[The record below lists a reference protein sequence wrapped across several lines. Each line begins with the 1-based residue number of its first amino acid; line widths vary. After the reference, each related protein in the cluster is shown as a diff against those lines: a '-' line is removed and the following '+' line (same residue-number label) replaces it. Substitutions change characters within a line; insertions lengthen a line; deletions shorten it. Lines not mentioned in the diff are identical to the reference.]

1 MRRTTPMLLLL
12 IACGGP
18 PASQSPAPLNTLLA
32 QERPLPPPGY
42 GTLRQDDIAVR
53 IQTASLQLQLLPLD
67 EEVLRLLAP
76 DAHRSLSALREA
88 RRGDI
93 EAAIE
98 QARVADP
105 RLMFVTIY
113 GKQPQVRFDPEQL
126 FIASGN
132 VFYRPLAI
140 VPLSPGWSEQRVSPR
155 EQASAIY
162 LFEPAIRLFE
172 PFDVQF
178 AGTSSR
184 QWGQSVR
191 RLEDERARVLARWR
205 ADHPD
210 SLPPR

>member
-1 MRRTTPMLLLL
+1 MTRAMPVLLAL
-12 IACGGP
+12 IACSGAQPSGQ
-18 PASQSPAPLNTLLA
+18 AAPSGTLLA

-53 IQTASLQLQLLPLD
+53 IQTANLQMQILPLD

-76 DAHRSLSALREA
+76 DAYRSLSTLRDA
-88 RRGDI
+88 RTSDI
-93 EAAIE
+93 EAAKE
-98 QARVADP
+98 RARVPDP
-105 RLMFVTIY
+105 QLMFVTIY

-178 AGTSSR
+178 EGTISR

-191 RLEDERARVLARWR
+191 RLEDERTRVLARWR
-205 ADHPD
+205 SDNPD

>member
-1 MRRTTPMLLLL
+1 MTRALSVLLVL
-12 IACGGP
+12 IACSGAP
-18 PASQSPAPLNTLLA
+18 PSSQAAPSGTLLA
-32 QERPLPPPGY
+32 QDRPLPPPGY

-53 IQTASLQLQLLPLD
+53 IQTANLQMQLLPLD

-76 DAHRSLSALREA
+76 DAYRSLSALRDA
-88 RRGDI
+88 RASDI
-93 EAAIE
+93 EAAKE
-98 QARVADP
+98 RARVPDP

-132 VFYRPLAI
+132 VFYRPLSI

-178 AGTSSR
+178 EGTISR

-191 RLEDERARVLARWR
+191 RLEDERTRVLARWR
-205 ADHPD
+205 ADNPD

>member
-1 MRRTTPMLLLL
+1 MRRTTPVFLILL
-12 IACGGP
+12 ACSGA
-18 PASQSPAPLNTLLA
+18 PASRTPAPGGSLLA

-53 IQTASLQLQLLPLD
+53 IQTANLQLQLLPLD

-76 DAHRSLSALREA
+76 DAYRSLSTLRDSRA
-88 RRGDI
+88 SDV
-93 EAAIE
+93 AAAME
-98 QARVADP
+98 QARVSDP

-178 AGTSSR
+178 SGTISR

-205 ADHPD
+205 ADNPD
-210 SLPPR
+210 SLPPQ

>member
-1 MRRTTPMLLLL
+1 MRRTTPLLLIL

-18 PASQSPAPLNTLLA
+18 PASQAPASNHLLA

-76 DAHRSLSALREA
+76 DAQRSLAALRDA
-88 RRGDI
+88 RRTEI
-93 EAAIE
+93 ETAKE
-98 QARVADP
+98 QARVTDP

-178 AGTSSR
+178 AGTISR

>member
-1 MRRTTPMLLLL
+1 MRRTTPLLL
-12 IACGGP
+12 ILLACSGAP
-18 PASQSPAPLNTLLA
+18 PSTPAPGGSLLA

-53 IQTASLQLQLLPLD
+53 IQTANLQLQLLPLD

-76 DAHRSLSALREA
+76 DAYRSLSVLRDA
-88 RRGDI
+88 RAS
-93 EAAIE
+93 EVQAAIE
-98 QARVADP
+98 QARVSDP

-178 AGTSSR
+178 AGTTSG

-205 ADHPD
+205 ADNPD
-210 SLPPR
+210 SLPPH

>member
-1 MRRTTPMLLLL
+1 MNRSLPL
-12 IACGGP
+12 ISILVACGGV
-18 PASQSPAPLNTLLA
+18 PAPESPAPPPTLVA
-32 QERPLPPPGY
+32 QERPLPPAGY

-53 IQTASLQLQLLPLD
+53 IQTANLQMQLLPLD
-67 EEVLRLLAP
+67 EEVLRLLAT
-76 DAHRSLSALREA
+76 DAYRSLTALRDS
-88 RRGDI
+88 RRAAL
-93 EAAIE
+93 EAAME
-98 QARVADP
+98 RARVTDP

-113 GKQPQVRFDPEQL
+113 GKQPQVRFDPQQL

-132 VFYRPLAI
+132 VFFRPLEI
-140 VPLSPGWSEQRVSPR
+140 VPLSLGWSEQRVSPR

-178 AGTSSR
+178 EGTISR

-205 ADHPD
+205 AENPD
-210 SLPPR
+210 STPPR